1 MLEQSPL
8 QARLLHL
15 VVHVE
20 VLNLQ
25 DKNSLLGLE
34 KLRCAGCRIVLNY
47 VGRDMDVFN
56 HLNAHMADYLL
67 LDPEL
72 VTNVH
77 GNLMDE
83 MLVTIIQGHAQR
95 LGVKTIAGPSNQPVV
110 MDTLSGIGI
119 DYIYGDTI
127 DESRPLEL
135 LLNTSYFAIN

>member
-1 MLEQSPL
+1 
-8 QARLLHL
+8 
-15 VVHVE
+15 
-20 VLNLQ
+20 
-25 DKNSLLGLE
+25 
-34 KLRCAGCRIVLNY
+34 
-47 VGRDMDVFN
+47 MDVFN